1 MAGRRGLDRRAHV
14 PTRGARERMRRRIAN
29 SGRLVGGWLDLAI
42 DAEGSLVGEI
52 DARHPPRA
60 MPPGVF
66 ELGIALF
73 DEEARG
79 RGYGTEAIALL
90 TAHLFAELGAERVQ
104 ASTAVDKD
112 FDVPPDPRFV
122 AVEPDRLLPREE
134 LIETGAF
141 HVRRVGHRSVVLVG
155 SNHYAVQ
162 RDLEDAAGAGAQ
174 RHLGQFRAERR

>member
-1 MAGRRGLDRRAHV
+1 V

-73 DEEARG
+73 DEEVRG
-79 RGYGTEAIALL
+79 QGYGTEAIALL

-104 ASTAVDKD
+104 ASTAVDNS
-112 FDVPPDPRFV
+112 
-122 AVEPDRLLPREE
+122 AM
-134 LIETGAF
+134 
-141 HVRRVGHRSVVLVG
+141 RRVFEKLGFTKEGVMRSYMPAGESRDDYVL
-155 SNHYAVQ
+155 YAVT
-162 RDLEDAAGAGAQ
+162 RADWTAG
-174 RHLGQFRAERR
+174 R

>member
-1 MAGRRGLDRRAHV
+1 MAGRRRLDRRAHV

-73 DEEARG
+73 AEEVRG

-90 TAHLFAELGAERVQ
+90 TAHLFEELGAERVQ
-104 ASTAVDKD
+104 ASTAVDNS
-112 FDVPPDPRFV
+112 
-122 AVEPDRLLPREE
+122 AM
-134 LIETGAF
+134 
-141 HVRRVGHRSVVLVG
+141 RRVFEKLGFTKEGVMRSYMPAGESRDDYVL
-155 SNHYAVQ
+155 YAVT
-162 RDLEDAAGAGAQ
+162 RADWTAG
-174 RHLGQFRAERR
+174 R

>member
-1 MAGRRGLDRRAHV
+1 
-14 PTRGARERMRRRIAN
+14 MRRRIAN

-73 DEEARG
+73 DEEVRG

-104 ASTAVDKD
+104 ASTAVDNS
-112 FDVPPDPRFV
+112 
-122 AVEPDRLLPREE
+122 AM
-134 LIETGAF
+134 
-141 HVRRVGHRSVVLVG
+141 RRVFEKLGFAKEGVMRSYMPAGESRDDYVL
-155 SNHYAVQ
+155 YAVT
-162 RDLEDAAGAGAQ
+162 RADWTAG
-174 RHLGQFRAERR
+174 R

>member
-1 MAGRRGLDRRAHV
+1 MAGRRRLDRRAHV

-73 DEEARG
+73 DEEVRG

-104 ASTAVDKD
+104 ASTAVDNS
-112 FDVPPDPRFV
+112 
-122 AVEPDRLLPREE
+122 AM
-134 LIETGAF
+134 
-141 HVRRVGHRSVVLVG
+141 RRVFEKLGFAKEGVMRSYMPAGESRDDYVL
-155 SNHYAVQ
+155 YAVT
-162 RDLEDAAGAGAQ
+162 RADWTAG
-174 RHLGQFRAERR
+174 R

>member
-73 DEEARG
+73 AEEVRG

-104 ASTAVDKD
+104 ASTAVDNS
-112 FDVPPDPRFV
+112 
-122 AVEPDRLLPREE
+122 AM
-134 LIETGAF
+134 
-141 HVRRVGHRSVVLVG
+141 RRVFEKLGFAKEGVMRSYMPAGESRDDYVL
-155 SNHYAVQ
+155 YAVT
-162 RDLEDAAGAGAQ
+162 RADWTAG
-174 RHLGQFRAERR
+174 R

>member
-1 MAGRRGLDRRAHV
+1 MAGRRRLDRRAHV

-42 DAEGSLVGEI
+42 DADGSLVGEI

-73 DEEARG
+73 DEEVRG

-104 ASTAVDKD
+104 ASTAVDNS
-112 FDVPPDPRFV
+112 
-122 AVEPDRLLPREE
+122 AM
-134 LIETGAF
+134 
-141 HVRRVGHRSVVLVG
+141 RRVFEKLGFAKEGVMRSYMPAGESRDDYVL
-155 SNHYAVQ
+155 YAVT
-162 RDLEDAAGAGAQ
+162 RADWTAG
-174 RHLGQFRAERR
+174 R

>member
-1 MAGRRGLDRRAHV
+1 MAGRRRLDRRAHV

-60 MPPGVF
+60 MPPGVY

-73 DEEARG
+73 DEEVRG

-104 ASTAVDKD
+104 ASTAVDNS
-112 FDVPPDPRFV
+112 
-122 AVEPDRLLPREE
+122 AM
-134 LIETGAF
+134 
-141 HVRRVGHRSVVLVG
+141 RRVFEKLGFAKEGVMRSYMPAGESRDDYVL
-155 SNHYAVQ
+155 YAVT
-162 RDLEDAAGAGAQ
+162 RADWTAG
-174 RHLGQFRAERR
+174 R

>member
-1 MAGRRGLDRRAHV
+1 MAGRRRLDSRAHV

-73 DEEARG
+73 DEEVRG

-104 ASTAVDKD
+104 ASTAVDNS
-112 FDVPPDPRFV
+112 
-122 AVEPDRLLPREE
+122 AM
-134 LIETGAF
+134 
-141 HVRRVGHRSVVLVG
+141 RRVFEKLGFAKEGVMRSYMPAGESRDDYVL
-155 SNHYAVQ
+155 YAVT
-162 RDLEDAAGAGAQ
+162 RADWTAG
-174 RHLGQFRAERR
+174 R

>member
-1 MAGRRGLDRRAHV
+1 M

-73 DEEARG
+73 DEEVRG

-104 ASTAVDKD
+104 ASTAVDNS
-112 FDVPPDPRFV
+112 
-122 AVEPDRLLPREE
+122 AM
-134 LIETGAF
+134 
-141 HVRRVGHRSVVLVG
+141 RRVFEKLGFAKEGVMRSYMPAGESRDDYVL
-155 SNHYAVQ
+155 YAVT
-162 RDLEDAAGAGAQ
+162 RADWTAG
-174 RHLGQFRAERR
+174 R

>member
-1 MAGRRGLDRRAHV
+1 MAGRRRLDRRAHV

-42 DAEGSLVGEI
+42 DADGSLVGEI

-104 ASTAVDKD
+104 ASTAVDNS
-112 FDVPPDPRFV
+112 
-122 AVEPDRLLPREE
+122 AM
-134 LIETGAF
+134 
-141 HVRRVGHRSVVLVG
+141 RRVFEKLGFAKEGVMRSYMPAGESRDDYVL
-155 SNHYAVQ
+155 YAVT
-162 RDLEDAAGAGAQ
+162 RADWTAG
-174 RHLGQFRAERR
+174 R

>member
-1 MAGRRGLDRRAHV
+1 M
-14 PTRGARERMRRRIAN
+14 PTRGAHERMRRRIAN

-73 DEEARG
+73 DEEVRG

-104 ASTAVDKD
+104 ASTAVDNS
-112 FDVPPDPRFV
+112 
-122 AVEPDRLLPREE
+122 AM
-134 LIETGAF
+134 
-141 HVRRVGHRSVVLVG
+141 RRVFEKLGFAKEGVMRSYMPAGESRDDYVL
-155 SNHYAVQ
+155 YAVT
-162 RDLEDAAGAGAQ
+162 RADWTAG
-174 RHLGQFRAERR
+174 R

>member
-1 MAGRRGLDRRAHV
+1 MAGRRRLDRGAHV

-42 DAEGSLVGEI
+42 DADGSLVGEI

-66 ELGIALF
+66 ELGIAFF

-104 ASTAVDKD
+104 ASTAVDNS
-112 FDVPPDPRFV
+112 
-122 AVEPDRLLPREE
+122 AM
-134 LIETGAF
+134 
-141 HVRRVGHRSVVLVG
+141 RRVFEKLGFAKEGVMRSFMPAGESRDDYVL
-155 SNHYAVQ
+155 YAVT
-162 RDLEDAAGAGAQ
+162 RADWTAG
-174 RHLGQFRAERR
+174 R

>member
-1 MAGRRGLDRRAHV
+1 MAGRRRLDRRAHV

-42 DAEGSLVGEI
+42 DADGSLVGEI

-73 DEEARG
+73 DEEVRG

-90 TAHLFAELGAERVQ
+90 TGHLFAELGAERVQ
-104 ASTAVDKD
+104 ASTAVDNS
-112 FDVPPDPRFV
+112 
-122 AVEPDRLLPREE
+122 AM
-134 LIETGAF
+134 
-141 HVRRVGHRSVVLVG
+141 RRVFEKLGFAKEGVMRSYMPAGESRDDYVL
-155 SNHYAVQ
+155 YAVT
-162 RDLEDAAGAGAQ
+162 RADWTAG
-174 RHLGQFRAERR
+174 R

>member
-73 DEEARG
+73 AEEVRG

-90 TAHLFAELGAERVQ
+90 TAHLFEELGAERVQ
-104 ASTAVDKD
+104 ASTAVDNS
-112 FDVPPDPRFV
+112 
-122 AVEPDRLLPREE
+122 AM
-134 LIETGAF
+134 
-141 HVRRVGHRSVVLVG
+141 RRVFEKLGFAKEGVMRSYMPAGESRDDYVL
-155 SNHYAVQ
+155 YAVT
-162 RDLEDAAGAGAQ
+162 RADWTAG
-174 RHLGQFRAERR
+174 R

>member
-1 MAGRRGLDRRAHV
+1 MAGRRRLDRRAHV
-14 PTRGARERMRRRIAN
+14 PTRGAHERMRRRIAN

-73 DEEARG
+73 DEEVRG

-104 ASTAVDKD
+104 ASTAVDNS
-112 FDVPPDPRFV
+112 
-122 AVEPDRLLPREE
+122 AM
-134 LIETGAF
+134 
-141 HVRRVGHRSVVLVG
+141 RRVFEKLGFAKEGVMRSYMPAGESRDDYVL
-155 SNHYAVQ
+155 YAVT
-162 RDLEDAAGAGAQ
+162 RADWTAG
-174 RHLGQFRAERR
+174 R

>member
-1 MAGRRGLDRRAHV
+1 MAGRRRLDRRAHV

-104 ASTAVDKD
+104 ASTAVDNS
-112 FDVPPDPRFV
+112 
-122 AVEPDRLLPREE
+122 AM
-134 LIETGAF
+134 
-141 HVRRVGHRSVVLVG
+141 RRVFEKLGFAKEGVMRSYMPAGESRDDYVL
-155 SNHYAVQ
+155 YAVT
-162 RDLEDAAGAGAQ
+162 RADWTAG
-174 RHLGQFRAERR
+174 R

>member
-1 MAGRRGLDRRAHV
+1 MAGRRRLDRRAHV

-73 DEEARG
+73 DEEVRG
-79 RGYGTEAIALL
+79 QGYGTEAIALL

-104 ASTAVDKD
+104 ASTAVDNS
-112 FDVPPDPRFV
+112 
-122 AVEPDRLLPREE
+122 AM
-134 LIETGAF
+134 
-141 HVRRVGHRSVVLVG
+141 RRVFEKLGFTKEGVMRSYMPAGESRDDYVL
-155 SNHYAVQ
+155 YAVT
-162 RDLEDAAGAGAQ
+162 RADWTAG
-174 RHLGQFRAERR
+174 R